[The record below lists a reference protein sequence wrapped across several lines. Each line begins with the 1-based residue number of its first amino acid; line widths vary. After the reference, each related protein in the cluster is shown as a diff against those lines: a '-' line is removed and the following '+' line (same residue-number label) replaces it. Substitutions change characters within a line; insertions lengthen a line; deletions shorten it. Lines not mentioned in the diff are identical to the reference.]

1 MMQAQHKE
9 KKRSESNEKDDMDR
23 TGGYASPKK
32 KSTDKSYD
40 IIPKPKKS

>member
-9 KKRSESNEKDDMDR
+9 KKSESNEKDDMDR

-32 KSTDKSYD
+32 KSTGKSYD
-40 IIPKPKKS
+40 IIPKTKKS